1 MDVTGRTAT
10 AYAPA
15 AVGNVAVGF
24 DLLGHPIEN
33 LGDEITV
40 TATNGTDVVIEHI
53 EGVADHIPMAA
64 AKNTAGAAVMALQE
78 HLKLRTGFLLNIRKG
93 IPAGSGMGGSGA
105 SAVAAVFAAN
115 ALLVEPLETK
125 TLLPFALAGEA
136 VTTGK
141 APIDNVAPQLLGGLC
156 LAHPA
161 AKTPIMLPVPD
172 DVCCVLIHPAYRIE
186 TRQSRSSLEK
196 TIAMERVTAQ
206 SGLLAAF
213 VSACYRNDLDLLA
226 ESLRDILVEPQR
238 SSHIPGFDLVQN
250 AAMKNSALGC
260 SISGSGPSVF
270 AWCRQTDSGK
280 VADAMQ
286 AAFRQAGLASTAY
299 ISSIGGPGVRLLKH
313 NKKIHKKQ

>member
-1 MDVTGRTAT
+1 
-10 AYAPA
+10 
-15 AVGNVAVGF
+15 
-24 DLLGHPIEN
+24 
-33 LGDEITV
+33 
-40 TATNGTDVVIEHI
+40 
-53 EGVADHIPMAA
+53 
-64 AKNTAGAAVMALQE
+64 
-78 HLKLRTGFLLNIRKG
+78 
-93 IPAGSGMGGSGA
+93 
-105 SAVAAVFAAN
+105 VAAVFAAN

-186 TRQSRSSLEK
+186 TRQARSSLEK
-196 TIAMERVTAQ
+196 TIAMER
-206 SGLLAAF
+206 
-213 VSACYRNDLDLLA
+213 SACYRNDLDLLA

-238 SSHIPGFDLVQN
+238 SSQIPGFDLVQN

-260 SISGSGPSVF
+260 SISGSGPAVF
-270 AWCRQTDSGK
+270 AWCRQADSGK

-313 NKKIHKKQ
+313 SKKILKNNKV